1 MRVDLTGEQALAAL
15 SQSNA
20 ARSPTP
26 ALRTANVPH
35 VGPQQAQASARL
47 IGDPERTAARAVS
60 MLPQRPKPA
69 GAIIRIDEATNR
81 WVAQLVNENNEV
93 IRQIPPQELLE
104 IAAKFRRLQGLL
116 FDERA

>member
-1 MRVDLTGEQALAAL
+1 MRVDLTREQALAAL

-26 ALRTANVPH
+26 ELRSANVPH
-35 VGPQQAQASARL
+35 AGPQQAQASARL
-47 IGDPERTAARAVS
+47 MGDSSQRAASAMS
-60 MLPQRPKPA
+60 LLPQRTRPA
-69 GAIIRIDEATNR
+69 GAIVRIDEATSR
-81 WVAQLVNENNEV
+81 WVAQLVDENNEV
-93 IRQIPPQELLE
+93 IRQIPPEELLE

>member
-1 MRVDLTGEQALAAL
+1 MRVELTGEQALAAL

-20 ARSPTP
+20 ARAPTP
-26 ALRTANVPH
+26 ELRTANVPH

-47 IGDPERTAARAVS
+47 IGGSEQRAASAIS
-60 MLPQRPKPA
+60 MLPQRSEPA

-81 WVAQLVNENNEV
+81 WVAQLVDENNEV
-93 IRQIPPQELLE
+93 IRQIPPEELLK